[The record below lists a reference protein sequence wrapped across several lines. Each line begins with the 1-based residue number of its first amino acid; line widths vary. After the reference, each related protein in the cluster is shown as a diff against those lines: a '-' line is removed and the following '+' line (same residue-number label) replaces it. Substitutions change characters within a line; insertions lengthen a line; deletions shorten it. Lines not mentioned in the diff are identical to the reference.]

1 MWQLVFAK
9 VSVQRWV
16 TGPDVHGLLCVSG
29 CAWSFPVDFVEANRA
44 NWMSC
49 GAGM

>member
-9 VSVQRWV
+9 VCVQLV
-16 TGPDVHGLLCVSG
+16 IGPDVHGLLYVSG
-29 CAWSFPVDFVEANRA
+29 CALSFPMDYVEAIRA
-44 NWMSC
+44 NMMSC